1 MTGQC
6 VLSIGQKSL
15 LFNRQFLITQSSI
28 IYTHPSTRH
37 FFNYP
42 NKRHSP
48 LLSLHLCAQKM
59 AMEMAI
65 RSSFTTRLSPRST
78 SSTTKPSFF
87 KPHQLRPISV
97 SLPTSTISLLSL
109 FAPPNEAKALTI
121 SKDQVVST
129 LTDVRNTTLTIFLD
143 MQIPTQPKS
152 WSCFLSF
159 FKIIFWL

>member
-1 MTGQC
+1 MCSFYWPKILTFRP
-6 VLSIGQKSL
+6 SISHHTIL
-15 LFNRQFLITQSSI
+15 DH
-28 IYTHPSTRH
+28 THPSTRH

-42 NKRHSP
+42 NKTHSP

-59 AMEMAI
+59 AMEIAI

-87 KPHQLRPISV
+87 KPHPLRPISV
-97 SLPTSTISLLSL
+97 SLPTSTLTISLLSL

-143 MQIPTQPKS
+143 ILIPTQPKS
-152 WSCFLSF
+152 
-159 FKIIFWL
+159 